1 MLDVLA
7 TARAADET
15 GTPRNM
21 AVALAAVRKHLGMEV
36 AYISEFVDGRS
47 VFRSVDAPGLEA
59 LIKAGDSYSLD
70 DVYCR
75 HILAG
80 RLPELM
86 ADTADHALAQS
97 IPITKAVPIGAH
109 MSVPLRLPDGSAYG
123 MFCCLSPHPNRS
135 LNDRDLQ
142 IMRVFAEV
150 AAHQISHELEAE
162 RALQTSRDR
171 IEQVIEQELFTVLY
185 QPIFRFEPFELRGFE
200 ALCRFSAQPYR
211 SPDVWFKEA
220 DAAGLGVRL
229 ELAVLKKAL
238 QALSALPENIFVSV
252 NASPE
257 TIVSGQLDTLLEPC
271 PKGRVVLEIT
281 EHAEV
286 KDYDALLAAMLPLRK
301 SGIRLAIDDAG
312 AGYSSFQHI
321 IRLNPDII
329 KLDMSLTRAVDMDL
343 GRQAL
348 ASALSFFARSTG
360 SEIVA
365 EGIESESEF
374 ATLRTLGVTKGQGYL
389 LGRPAELQVARAL
402 AAQAQSAPPP
412 A

>member
-1 MLDVLA
+1 MLDLLA
-7 TARAADET
+7 TPRAADET

-36 AYISEFVDGRS
+36 AYISEFVGDRS

-59 LIKAGDSYSLD
+59 MIKAGDSFSLD
-70 DVYCR
+70 DIYCR

-150 AAHQISHELEAE
+150 AAHQINDELQTE
-162 RALQTSRDR
+162 RALQNSRDS
-171 IEQVIEQELFTVLY
+171 IEQVIEQELFTILY
-185 QPIFRFEPFELRGFE
+185 QPIFRFEPFALRGFE

-211 SPDVWFKEA
+211 APDVWFKEA

-229 ELAVLKKAL
+229 ELAVLRKAL
-238 QALSALPENIFVSV
+238 QALPSLPENIFVSV
-252 NASPE
+252 NASPD
-257 TIVSGQLDTLLEPC
+257 TIVSGQLNALLEPC
-271 PKGRVVLEIT
+271 PKHRVVLEVT

-286 KDYDALLAAMLPLRK
+286 KDYDALLAAMRPLRQ

-329 KLDMSLTRAVDMDL
+329 KLDMSLTRAVDKDL

-365 EGIESESEF
+365 EGIESHSEF
-374 ATLRTLGVTKGQGYL
+374 ATLPTLGVTKGQGYL
-389 LGRPAELQVARAL
+389 LGRPAELHVAREL
-402 AAQAQSAPPP
+402 AGSTPTAPPP

>member
-1 MLDVLA
+1 MLDLLA
-7 TARAADET
+7 TPRAADET

-36 AYISEFVDGRS
+36 AYISEFVGDRS

-59 LIKAGDSYSLD
+59 MIKAGDSFSLD
-70 DVYCR
+70 DIYCR

-97 IPITKAVPIGAH
+97 IPITQAVPIGAH
-109 MSVPLRLPDGSAYG
+109 MSVPLRLPDGRAYG
-123 MFCCLSPHPNRS
+123 MFCCLSPYPNRS

-150 AAHQISHELEAE
+150 AAHQINDELEAE
-162 RALQTSRDR
+162 RALQNSRDS
-171 IEQVIEQELFTVLY
+171 IEQVIEQELFTILY
-185 QPIFRFEPFELRGFE
+185 QPIFRFEPFALRGFE

-211 SPDVWFKEA
+211 APDVWFKEA
-220 DAAGLGVRL
+220 DAAGLGIRL
-229 ELAVLKKAL
+229 ELAVLNKGL
-238 QALSALPENIFVSV
+238 QALSALPEHIFVSV
-252 NASPE
+252 NASPD
-257 TIVSGQLDTLLEPC
+257 TIVSGQLNALLEPC
-271 PKGRVVLEIT
+271 PKHRVVLEVT

-286 KDYDALLAAMLPLRK
+286 KDYDALLAAMRPLRQ

-329 KLDMSLTRAVDMDL
+329 KLDMSLTRAVDKDL

-365 EGIESESEF
+365 EGIESHSEF
-374 ATLRTLGVTKGQGYL
+374 ATLPTLGVTKGQGYL
-389 LGRPAELQVARAL
+389 LGRPAELHVAREL
-402 AAQAQSAPPP
+402 AGSTPTAPPP

>member
-1 MLDVLA
+1 MLDLLA

-36 AYISEFVDGRS
+36 AYISEFVDDRA
-47 VFRSVDAPGLEA
+47 VFRSVDAPGLEDM
-59 LIKAGDSYSLD
+59 IKVGDSHSLD
-70 DVYCR
+70 DIYCR

-86 ADTADHALAQS
+86 ADTADHALTQS

-109 MSVPLRLPDGSAYG
+109 MSVPLRLPDGRAYG
-123 MFCCLSPHPNRS
+123 MFCCLSPHPNKS

-150 AAHQISHELEAE
+150 AAHQINDELEAE
-162 RALQTSRDR
+162 RALQSSRHS
-171 IEQVIEQELFTVLY
+171 IEQVIEQQLFTVLY
-185 QPIFRFEPFELRGFE
+185 QPIFRFQPYELRGFE
-200 ALCRFSAQPYR
+200 TLCRFSAQPYR

-229 ELAVLKKAL
+229 ELVVLQKAL
-238 QALSALPENIFVSV
+238 QALHELPEKIFVSI
-252 NASPE
+252 NASPD
-257 TIVSGQLDTLLEPC
+257 TIVSGQLSALLEPY
-271 PKGRVVLEIT
+271 PKHRVVLEVT
-281 EHAEV
+281 EHAKV
-286 KDYDALLAAMLPLRK
+286 KDYDALLAAMRPLRQ

-329 KLDMSLTRAVDMDL
+329 KLDMSLTRAVDKDL

-374 ATLRTLGVTKGQGYL
+374 ATLPTLGVTKGQGYL
-389 LGRPAELQVARAL
+389 LGRPAELHVARAL
-402 AAQAQSAPPP
+402 ADAAPTAPPP

>member
-1 MLDVLA
+1 MLDLLA
-7 TARAADET
+7 TPRAADET

-36 AYISEFVDGRS
+36 AYISEFVGDRS

-59 LIKAGDSYSLD
+59 MIKAGDSFSLD
-70 DVYCR
+70 DIYCR

-109 MSVPLRLPDGSAYG
+109 MSVPLRLPDGRAYG

-150 AAHQISHELEAE
+150 AAHQINDELEAE
-162 RALQTSRDR
+162 RALQNSRDS
-171 IEQVIEQELFTVLY
+171 IEQVIEQELFTILY
-185 QPIFRFEPFELRGFE
+185 QPIFRFEPFALRGFE
-200 ALCRFSAQPYR
+200 ALCRFPAQPYR

-229 ELAVLKKAL
+229 ELAVLRKAL
-238 QALSALPENIFVSV
+238 QALPSLPDNIFVSV

-257 TIVSGQLDTLLEPC
+257 TIVSGQLGALLEPC
-271 PKGRVVLEIT
+271 PKHRVVLEVT

-286 KDYDALLAAMLPLRK
+286 KDYDALLAAMRPLRQ

-329 KLDMSLTRAVDMDL
+329 KLDMSLTRAVDKDL

-365 EGIESESEF
+365 EGIESHSEF
-374 ATLRTLGVTKGQGYL
+374 ATLPTLGVTKGQGYL
-389 LGRPAELQVARAL
+389 LGRPAELHVAMEL
-402 AAQAQSAPPP
+402 AGSTPTAPAP